1 MERNRLALIA
11 GLCGLVAGTALTAAA
26 FSAESLRAQEGTE
39 GRQICDYTYINDSM
53 RPEIG
58 QNGAIKYNDAWKAV
72 VEGGW
77 KLKTAS
83 DEMYVF
89 ERCR

>member
-1 MERNRLALIA
+1 MKSTRLALTA
-11 GLCGLVAGTALTAAA
+11 GLCGLLAGIVLTAAL
-26 FSAESLRAQEGTE
+26 FRAEPVRAQEPAE

-58 QNGAIKYNDAWKAV
+58 QNGAVRYNPEWKAV

-83 DEMYVF
+83 NEMYVF
-89 ERCR
+89 EKCR

>member
-1 MERNRLALIA
+1 MKPNRLALVA
-11 GLCGLVAGTALTAAA
+11 GLCGLAAGIVLTAAL
-26 FSAESLRAQEGTE
+26 FSAVPVGAQEKPE
-39 GRQICDYTYINDSM
+39 GKQICDYTYINDSM

-58 QNGAIKYNDAWKAV
+58 QNGAIRYNDSWKAV

>member
-1 MERNRLALIA
+1 
-11 GLCGLVAGTALTAAA
+11 
-26 FSAESLRAQEGTE
+26 
-39 GRQICDYTYINDSM
+39 M
-53 RPEIG
+53 RPETG
-58 QNGAIKYNDAWKAV
+58 QNGAIKYNDSWKAV

>member
-1 MERNRLALIA
+1 MTPNRLALVA
-11 GLCGLVAGTALTAAA
+11 GLCGLLAGIALTAAVFGA
-26 FSAESLRAQEGTE
+26 APVRAQEKAE
-39 GRQICDYTYINDSM
+39 GPQICDYTFINDSM

-58 QNGAIKYNDAWKAV
+58 QNGVIKYNAAWKAV

-77 KLKTAS
+77 KLKAAS

-89 ERCR
+89 EKCR